1 MTHPRPRWRRAAVA
15 LVAVLLTASG
25 CVTTADVIP
34 SPTSASPS
42 PHDFTVATTER
53 PTALDPVAVTDSMS
67 TSLVSAL
74 FQRLLTLDEGK
85 TALHPDAATDCIFVS
100 PLQYRCKIKPNLKF
114 SNGHALTSSDVR
126 FSIARA
132 LRLGV
137 AGSSARQLEALS
149 TMDTPDPTTIDFN
162 LSWPDNQFGYALAEP
177 AASIVDEDVYDP
189 DAIRSASD
197 LPVGSGPY
205 WISAS
210 FQDKLYL
217 RAQTGYVGYTPPLS
231 DFIVLKFYPDSGSLE
246 DAMKTGQVDVVWRG
260 LSAAALKRLD
270 GQISASKDKLT
281 DSGFRRLTAAGQR
294 VHLLLWSATSAYR
307 LDASLRTAISAALQD
322 DRTLDSV
329 IPRGV
334 EGHITAFKLGGV
346 ASIPPLTGER
356 PRLTLSYASQITGE
370 AEMARTI
377 RDRIEASVG
386 VSVQVVADTPT
397 ADLVLSN
404 YKAWNVTPI
413 AWLQPYRTAALPGSA
428 DKIASLEK
436 LYRSTQDQATRD
448 SALSELQAQAA
459 VDAIVLPISQE
470 DDDMFVASA
479 VKTREPLY
487 GPGYQLGLWSLGL
500 S

>member
-1 MTHPRPRWRRAAVA
+1 MA
-15 LVAVLLTASG
+15 LIAVLVGTSG
-25 CVTTADVIP
+25 CVTTADVLP
-34 SPTSASPS
+34 SPTSPTPT
-42 PHDFTVATTER
+42 PHDFTIATTER

-67 TSLVSAL
+67 TTMVSAL

-85 TALHPDAATDCIFVS
+85 TALHPDAATDCLFVS
-100 PLQYRCKIKPNLKF
+100 PLQYRCNLKTNLKF
-114 SNGHALTSSDVR
+114 SNGHVLTSSDVK

-132 LRLGV
+132 LRIGV

-149 TMDTPDPTTIDFN
+149 TMDTPDPSTIDFN

-177 AASIVDEDVYDP
+177 AASIVDEEVYNP
-189 DAIRSASD
+189 DAIRSPSD
-197 LPVGSGPY
+197 LPVGSGPF

-217 RAQTGYVGYTPPLS
+217 RAQTGYSGYTPPSS
-231 DFIVLKFYPDSGSLE
+231 DFVVLKFYPDSGSIE
-246 DAMKTGQVDVVWRG
+246 DAMKTHQVDVVWRG

-270 GQISASKDKLT
+270 DQIGASKDKLT
-281 DSGFRRLTAAGQR
+281 DSGFRRITASGER
-294 VHLLLWSATSAYR
+294 VHLLLWTPTSAYR
-307 LDASLRTAISAALQD
+307 LNAALRTAISAALQD
-322 DRTLDSV
+322 DRTLDSI
-329 IPRGV
+329 IPQGV
-334 EGHITAFKLGGV
+334 HGHISAFKLGGV
-346 ASIPPLTGER
+346 ASFPPLTGER

-370 AEMARTI
+370 LEMARSV
-377 RDRIEASVG
+377 RDRIESSVG

-436 LYRSTQDQATRD
+436 LYRTTQDQATRD

-470 DDDMFVASA
+470 DDDMFVTAA
-479 VKTREPLY
+479 VKTREPMY
-487 GPGYQLGLWSLGL
+487 GPGYQLALWALGL
-500 S
+500 